1 MAKRNGVTA
10 TQIRKVAKE
19 RFGYDELRPGQEE
32 VIRLVLEGHDVLSVM
47 PTGFGKSAIY
57 QIAALFIKGPTVVVS
72 PLIALQKDQVDFLGT
87 QGVAEAAVVNST
99 IPAADKRDAFEDLGD
114 GQLEFLF
121 LSPEQLANEETL
133 KQLADNPPSLFVVDE
148 AHCLSEWGH
157 DFRPDYMRLGRV
169 IENLKRPRVL
179 ALTATASPN
188 VRDDIVQRLAMKDH
202 RVVVWG
208 FDRPNIH
215 LAVERCPDEYTK
227 TRVLI
232 ERVKDAPKPG
242 IVYVAT
248 RGHAEQ
254 VAKDLADAGLKAV
267 HYHGGMKAADR
278 HKIQDGFMSDEHE
291 VIVATNAFG
300 MGVDKPDVRF
310 VIHYDIPESIDS
322 YYQEVGRAGRDGEP
336 ADAIL
341 LFRPEDVG
349 VRRAM
354 AAGGKL
360 TVDQVED
367 IVEAVSDRSDPVD
380 TKTLAE
386 ATELSKSKVAKT
398 INRLEEVGAVQVLD
412 GGEIL
417 PAQKKIDASAVAEEA
432 VREHDA
438 YRNYRLGRV
447 EIMKDYAETRDCRRR
462 YLLTYFGEKTD
473 GLCHHCDNCEEG
485 VAAKHDAKKEQE
497 DESLPFPL
505 KSRVTHKKL
514 GEGTVMRYE
523 ADKVVVLFDTEG
535 YKSIVA
541 QFAVDKGLMKVM
553 K

>member
-1 MAKRNGVTA
+1 MAKRKSTSA
-10 TQIRKVAKE
+10 AEIRKVAKE

-57 QIAALFIKGPTVVVS
+57 QIAALFIHGPTVVVS
-72 PLIALQKDQVDFLGT
+72 PLIALQKDQVDFLGK

-99 IPAADKRDAFEDLGD
+99 VAAADKRETFEDLGD

-121 LSPEQLANEETL
+121 LSPEQLANEDTL
-133 KQLADNPPSLFVVDE
+133 KQLADNPPSLFVIDE

-157 DFRPDYMRLGRV
+157 DFRPHYMRLGRV
-169 IENLKRPRVL
+169 IENLKHPRVL

-188 VRDDIVQRLAMKDH
+188 VRDDIVQRLGMKDH

-215 LAVERCPDEYTK
+215 LAVETCPDEYTK

-232 ERVKDAPKPG
+232 ERVKDATKPG

-254 VAKDLADAGLKAV
+254 VTKDLVDAGVNAV
-267 HYHGGMKAADR
+267 GYHGGMKPADR
-278 HKIQDGFMSDEHE
+278 TKIQDGFMNDEHE

-341 LFRPEDVG
+341 LYRTEDVG

-360 TVDQVED
+360 TTDQVET
-367 IVEAVSDRSDPVD
+367 IVEAVADRSDPVD
-380 TKTLAE
+380 AKTIAE
-386 ATELSKSKVAKT
+386 STELSKSKVAKT

-412 GGEIL
+412 TGEVL
-417 PAQKKIDASAVAEEA
+417 PAEQKIDASAVAEEA

-462 YLLTYFGEKTD
+462 YLLTYFGEKTN
-473 GLCHHCDNCEEG
+473 GLCNHCDNCQEG

-505 KSRVTHKKL
+505 KARVMHKKL

-541 QFAVDKGLMKVM
+541 QFAVDKELMKVM
-553 K
+553 